1 MAFRTSG
8 REEGNGTGVKDELQ
22 PEELDK
28 IISECLDG
36 DELPGAVPDEELEQI
51 CSEGLDVDE
60 LPEIDPEDYPLPELP
75 EMDLDKWL
83 SDFD

>member
-28 IISECLDG
+28 IISECLD
-36 DELPGAVPDEELEQI
+36 
-51 CSEGLDVDE
+51 VDE

-75 EMDLDKWL
+75 EMDLDEWL

>member
-1 MAFRTSG
+1 M
-8 REEGNGTGVKDELQ
+8 
-22 PEELDK
+22 
-28 IISECLDG
+28 
-36 DELPGAVPDEELEQI
+36 PGAVPDEELEQI

-75 EMDLDKWL
+75 EMDLDEWL